1 VRARGVLRHGI
12 RRGDVFWAGLGTC
25 LGTGR
30 GGGWC
35 LVGDRHRGRPQP
47 LLAARGAARERRRFD
62 VDICRRG
69 RCLGHLDGFGRARQ
83 RRDDRRCRFGGLSRL
98 LGIRGVITGVEAVL
112 RISRN

>member
-83 RRDDRRCRFGGLSRL
+83 RRRREGRFGRRSAFSASA
-98 LGIRGVITGVEAVL
+98 GVITGVEAVL